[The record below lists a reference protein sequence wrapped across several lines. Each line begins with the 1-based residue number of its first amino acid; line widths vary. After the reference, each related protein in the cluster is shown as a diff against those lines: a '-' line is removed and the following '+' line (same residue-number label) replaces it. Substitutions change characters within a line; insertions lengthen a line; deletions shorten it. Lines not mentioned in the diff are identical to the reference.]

1 MSHGLA
7 RRTRPPI
14 RTIVSLALLIFL
26 AAAGRPARAVDASC
40 KPLLDGLL
48 KQIGTPTH
56 IVSTETAAFRG
67 GRTETSEVIY
77 SGGAIYVQLHGRWR
91 KSPLTVEQ
99 MRAQQEEN
107 QRDAKSMSCAYLRD
121 EAVGGEAAAVYR
133 THGVTEAGTT
143 DATLWMSKRTG
154 LPLKDEVDLD
164 AGGKLGKSHQTI
176 RYDYA
181 NVRPPAGV
189 Q

>member
-1 MSHGLA
+1 MSQDFA
-7 RRTRPPI
+7 RRI
-14 RTIVSLALLIFL
+14 QTIVSIALLLFVVAA
-26 AAAGRPARAVDASC
+26 AAAGRPALAADAAC
-40 KPLLDGLL
+40 KPLLDGIL

-56 IVSTETAAFRG
+56 IFQTETAAFRG

-77 SGGAIYVQLHGRWR
+77 TGGAIYVQVRGKWR
-91 KSPLTVEQ
+91 KSPLTPQE
-99 MRAQQEEN
+99 MRVQQEEN

-154 LPLKDEVDLD
+154 LPLKNEMDMDV
-164 AGGKLGKSHQTI
+164 GGKLGKSHRTI